1 MAAEAETG
9 GERTEEP
16 SQKRLQE
23 ARERGQV
30 PRSREL
36 TNFATMLGGSATLVA
51 VGGSMAGR
59 MSQNLRHGLAI
70 DPENLRNPDGMLH
83 ALGEASIGAVSALL
97 PIFGA
102 LIGLVL
108 LASVV
113 LGGWNFSMQAMA
125 PDFTRLSPLPGLKRL
140 FGLRGASELGKALLK
155 CAVVGGVCAAVVSS
169 LFGDVLALAH
179 MEPRAAI
186 YRGAELVSWAFVW
199 LCASLVLIAMID
211 VPLQLFQFKLAL
223 RMTRQELRD
232 EAKESD
238 GRPETKQR
246 IRSMQQQ
253 LARRRMMHKVPTAD
267 VVIVNP
273 THFAVALKYDPKKMR
288 APRVLAKGVD
298 LVAQNIRNIATE
310 HRIPIFEAP
319 KLARALYRSTDLN
332 KDIPAGLY
340 VAVAQV
346 LSYIFRVRS
355 LNPTVAARVA
365 RPNPVVSDE
374 FEEQEP

>member
-1 MAAEAETG
+1 MI
-9 GERTEEP
+9 
-16 SQKRLQE
+16 
-23 ARERGQV
+23 
-30 PRSREL
+30 
-36 TNFATMLGGSATLVA
+36 GGSATLLA
-51 VGGSMAGR
+51 IGGVLSAR
-59 MSQNLRHGLAI
+59 LSQMMRRGLAI
-70 DPENLRNPDGMLH
+70 DPQQLRDPDGMFGSLS
-83 ALGEASIGAVSALL
+83 EACMSALTVLL
-97 PIFGA
+97 PVFGA
-102 LIGLVL
+102 LIALVV
-108 LASVV
+108 LAALA

-125 PDFTRLSPLPGLKRL
+125 PDFSRLSPLAGMKRL

-155 CAVVGGVCAAVVSS
+155 CAVVGGVCAAIVSS
-169 LFGDVLALAH
+169 VFGDVLALAH
-179 MEPRAAI
+179 MEPRTAI
-186 YRGAELVSWAFVW
+186 GRGAGLVSWAFVW
-199 LCASLVLIAMID
+199 LCASLALIAMVD
-211 VPLQLFQFKLAL
+211 VPLQLFQFKRAL

-246 IRSMQQQ
+246 IRQMQQT

-298 LVAQNIRNIATE
+298 LVAQNIRRIAAE
-310 HRIPIFEAP
+310 HRVPVFESP

-332 KDIPAGLY
+332 KEIPAGLY

-346 LSYIFRVRS
+346 LSYIFRVRT

-365 RPNPVVSDE
+365 RPDPQVSDE
-374 FEEQEP
+374 YEAV

>member
-9 GERTEEP
+9 GERTEAP
-16 SQKRLQE
+16 SPKRLQD

-36 TNFATMLGGSATLVA
+36 TNFATMIGGSTALIA
-51 VGGSMAGR
+51 IGGSLTAAL
-59 MSQNLRHGLAI
+59 SQIVRRGLEFDPHALR
-70 DPENLRNPDGMLH
+70 DPATMQSS
-83 ALGEASIGAVSALL
+83 LGEACVGALTALL
-97 PIFGA
+97 PVFGA
-102 LIGLVL
+102 LIALVVFAS
-108 LASVV
+108 LA
-113 LGGWNFSMQAMA
+113 LGGWNFSAQALA
-125 PDFTRLSPLPGLKRL
+125 PDFSRLNPITGLTRL
-140 FGLRGASELGKALLK
+140 FGLRGLSELGKALLK
-155 CAVVGGVCAAVVSS
+155 CAVVGAVCAAIVAST
-169 LFGDVLALAH
+169 FPDVLALAH

-186 YRGAELVSWAFVW
+186 GRAAGLIAWSFVW
-199 LCASLVLIAMID
+199 LCASLALIAVVD
-211 VPLQLFQFKLAL
+211 VPLQLHQFNRAL

-246 IRSMQQQ
+246 IRRLQQQ
-253 LARRRMMHKVPTAD
+253 VARRRMMREVPAAD

-273 THFAVALKYDPKKMR
+273 THFAVALKYDPAKMR

-298 LVAQNIRNIATE
+298 LVAQNIRRIAEE
-310 HRIPIFEAP
+310 HRVPVFESP

-332 KDIPAGLY
+332 AEIPAGLY

-355 LNPTVAARVA
+355 LNPTLAARMA
-365 RPNPVVSDE
+365 RPDPAVSDE
-374 FEEQEP
+374 YEDA

>member
-1 MAAEAETG
+1 MAAEAEQG
-9 GERTEEP
+9 GERTEDP
-16 SQKRLQE
+16 SQKRLQD

-36 TNFATMLGGSATLVA
+36 TTFATMTGGSAMLA
-51 VGGSMAGR
+51 AIGSSMATCL
-59 MSQNLRHGLAI
+59 SQMLRHGLSI
-70 DPENLRNPDGMLH
+70 DPQRLRDPDAMLGSM
-83 ALGEASIGAVSALL
+83 GEAALSALTVLL
-97 PIFGA
+97 PVFGA
-102 LIGLVL
+102 LIGVIF
-108 LASVV
+108 LASLL

-125 PDFTRLSPLPGLKRL
+125 PDFTRLSPLAGIKRL

-155 CAVVGGVCAAVVSS
+155 LAVVGGVCAAIVSRT
-169 LFGDVLALAH
+169 FREVLALAH
-179 MEPRAAI
+179 MEPRSAI
-186 YRGAELVSWAFVW
+186 GRGVGIVSWSFVW
-199 LCASLVLIAMID
+199 LCASLALVAMVD
-211 VPLQLFQFKLAL
+211 VPLQLFQFKKSL

-246 IRSMQQQ
+246 IRQMQQT
-253 LARRRMMHKVPTAD
+253 LARRRMMHKVPSAD

-298 LVAQNIRNIATE
+298 LVAQNIRRLAEE
-310 HRIPIFEAP
+310 HRVPVFESP

-332 KDIPAGLY
+332 KEIPTGLY
-340 VAVAQV
+340 AAVAQV

-365 RPNPVVSDE
+365 RPNPEVGGE
-374 FEEQEP
+374 FDDA

>member
-1 MAAEAETG
+1 MAAEAEQG

-16 SQKRLQE
+16 SQRRLQD

-36 TNFATMLGGSATLVA
+36 TNFATMIGGSATLVA
-51 VGGSMAGR
+51 IGGSLAACL
-59 MSQNLRHGLAI
+59 SQVMRHGLSI
-70 DPENLRNPDGMLH
+70 DPQRLRDPDGMLSS
-83 ALGEASIGAVSALL
+83 LGEACISALTALL
-97 PIFGA
+97 PVFGA
-102 LIGLVL
+102 LIGLIL
-108 LASVV
+108 LASLV

-125 PDFTRLSPLPGLKRL
+125 PDFTRLSPLAGMKRL

-155 CAVVGGVCAAVVSS
+155 CVVVGGVCAAIVSWI
-169 LFGDVLALAH
+169 FRDVLALAH

-186 YRGAELVSWAFVW
+186 GRGAGLVSWSFVW
-199 LCASLVLIAMID
+199 LCASLAPVAMVD
-211 VPLQLFQFKLAL
+211 VPLQLFQFKRSL

-246 IRSMQQQ
+246 IRQMQQT

-273 THFAVALKYDPKKMR
+273 THFAVALKYDPAKMR

-298 LVAQNIRNIATE
+298 LIAANIRRIAEE
-310 HRIPIFEAP
+310 HRVPIFESP

-332 KDIPAGLY
+332 KEIPAGLY
-340 VAVAQV
+340 AAVAQV

-355 LNPTVAARVA
+355 LNPTIAARVA
-365 RPNPVVSDE
+365 RPNPQVDSE
-374 FEEQEP
+374 FDDA

>member
-1 MAAEAETG
+1 MAAEAEQG

-16 SQKRLQE
+16 SQKRLQD

-36 TNFATMLGGSATLVA
+36 TNFATMIGGSAMLVA
-51 VGGSMAGR
+51 VGGSLATHLSQMVRHGLVIDP
-59 MSQNLRHGLAI
+59 QNLR
-70 DPENLRNPDGMLH
+70 DTDGMMR
-83 ALGEASIGAVSALL
+83 ALGEASMSALTVLL
-97 PIFGA
+97 PVFGA

-108 LASVV
+108 LASLL
-113 LGGWNFSMQAMA
+113 LGGWNFSPQAMA
-125 PDFTRLSPLPGLKRL
+125 PDFTRLSPLAGIKRL
-140 FGLRGASELGKALLK
+140 FGLRGATELGKALMK
-155 CAVVGGVCAAVVSS
+155 CAVVGGVCAAIVSWT
-169 LFGDVLALAH
+169 FRDVLALAH

-186 YRGAELVSWAFVW
+186 GRGAGLLSWSFVW
-199 LCASLVLIAMID
+199 LCASLALVAIVD
-211 VPLQLFQFKLAL
+211 VPLQLFQFKQSL
-223 RMTRQELRD
+223 RMTRQEVRD

-246 IRSMQQQ
+246 IRQMQQT

-273 THFAVALKYDPKKMR
+273 THFAVALKYDPKQMR

-298 LVAQNIRNIATE
+298 LVAQNIRRIAEE
-310 HRIPIFEAP
+310 HRVPVFESP

-332 KDIPAGLY
+332 KEIPAGLY

-346 LSYIFRVRS
+346 LSYIFRVRT
-355 LNPTVAARVA
+355 LNPTIAARVA
-365 RPNPVVSDE
+365 RPNPHISGE
-374 FEEQEP
+374 FDDA

>member
-1 MAAEAETG
+1 MAAEAEQG

-16 SQKRLQE
+16 SQKRLQD

-36 TNFATMLGGSATLVA
+36 TNFATMIGGSAMLVA
-51 VGGSMAGR
+51 VGGSLASHLSQMVRHGLVIDP
-59 MSQNLRHGLAI
+59 QNLR
-70 DPENLRNPDGMLH
+70 DTDGMMR
-83 ALGEASIGAVSALL
+83 ALGEASMSALTVLL
-97 PIFGA
+97 PVFGA

-108 LASVV
+108 LASVL
-113 LGGWNFSMQAMA
+113 LGGWNFSPQAMA
-125 PDFTRLSPLPGLKRL
+125 PDFTRLSPLAGLKRL
-140 FGLRGASELGKALLK
+140 FGLRGATELGKALMK
-155 CAVVGGVCAAVVSS
+155 CAVVGGVCAAIVSWT
-169 LFGDVLALAH
+169 FRDVLALAH

-186 YRGAELVSWAFVW
+186 GRGAGLLSWSFVW
-199 LCASLVLIAMID
+199 LCASLALVAIVD
-211 VPLQLFQFKLAL
+211 VPLQLFQFKQSL
-223 RMTRQELRD
+223 RMTRQEVRD

-246 IRSMQQQ
+246 IRQMQQT

-273 THFAVALKYDPKKMR
+273 THFAVALKYDPKQMR

-298 LVAQNIRNIATE
+298 LVAQNIRRIAEE
-310 HRIPIFEAP
+310 HRVPVFESP

-332 KDIPAGLY
+332 KEIPAGLY

-346 LSYIFRVRS
+346 LSYIFRVRT
-355 LNPTVAARVA
+355 LNPTIAARVA
-365 RPNPVVSDE
+365 RPNPHISGE
-374 FEEQEP
+374 FDDA

>member
-1 MAAEAETG
+1 MAAEAEQG

-16 SQKRLQE
+16 SQKRLQD

-36 TNFATMLGGSATLVA
+36 TNFATSVALPPIMVAIGGSLATHLSQMMRRGLV
-51 VGGSMAGR
+51 
-59 MSQNLRHGLAI
+59 I
-70 DPENLRNPDGMLH
+70 DPQS
-83 ALGEASIGAVSALL
+83 LGDTSSMMSAMGGACVSALTALL
-97 PIFGA
+97 PLFGA

-113 LGGWNFSMQAMA
+113 LGGWNFSPQAMA
-125 PDFTRLSPLPGLKRL
+125 PDFTRLSPLAGLKRL

-155 CAVVGGVCAAVVSS
+155 CAVVGGVCAAIVSWT
-169 LFGDVLALAH
+169 FRDVLALAH
-179 MEPRAAI
+179 MAPRAAI
-186 YRGAELVSWAFVW
+186 GRGAGLVSWAFVW
-199 LCASLVLIAMID
+199 LCASLALVAMVD
-211 VPLQLFQFKLAL
+211 VPLQLFQFKRSL

-246 IRSMQQQ
+246 IRQMQQT

-298 LVAQNIRNIATE
+298 LVAQNIRRIAEE
-310 HRIPIFEAP
+310 HRVPVFESP

-332 KDIPAGLY
+332 KEIPAGLY
-340 VAVAQV
+340 AAVAQV

-355 LNPTVAARVA
+355 SSPTIAARMA
-365 RPNPVVSDE
+365 RPNPQVSGE
-374 FEEQEP
+374 FDDA